1 MTFSSPW
8 RNPASPRAGRLR
20 PFGIAFACGALL
32 AAQSPAPGPEVG
44 RSGQA
49 GMTELDTDL
58 IAAGAFASA
67 ATVAPGDRFALVVDV
82 TPKPGM
88 HVYAPGEHAY
98 RVVRLRVDAPDYLRV
113 HPLSYPPAE
122 QYHYEPLDET
132 VPVYQQPFR
141 LVREVTVPMNEDTAA
156 LSAAPGGA
164 LVVTGALEY
173 QVCDDEVCYV
183 PATAPLRWKLAWRP
197 LARDR

>member
-1 MTFSSPW
+1 MGGMTF
-8 RNPASPRAGRLR
+8 GLR
-20 PFGIAFACGALL
+20 PFGIALACGALL
-32 AAQSPAPGPEVG
+32 AAQSPTPPPEVDRCG
-44 RSGQA
+44 PA
-49 GMTELDTDL
+49 GKTVLDTGL
-58 IAAGAFASA
+58 IAARACASA
-67 ATVAPGDRFALVVDV
+67 AAVAPGDRFALVVDV

-98 RVVRLRVDAPDYLRV
+98 RVVRLRVDTPGYLRV
-113 HPLSYPPAE
+113 HPPSYPPAE

-141 LVREVTVPMNEDTAA
+141 LVREVTVPVSEETAA

-164 LVVTGALEY
+164 LVVAGALEY

-183 PATAPLRWKLAWRP
+183 PATVPLSWELAWRP
-197 LARDR
+197 RARDR